1 MMSLGAKG
9 VISVVSNILPEVM
22 VQMSHLCLDGKF
34 EEAAKIQIETIDLCN
49 ALFMEVNP
57 IPVKAAME
65 MMGLCSGNLR
75 LPLCEM
81 TPEHHVALREVLT
94 AHGIS
99 LKN

>member
-1 MMSLGAKG
+1 
-9 VISVVSNILPEVM
+9 
-22 VQMSHLCLDGKF
+22 
-34 EEAAKIQIETIDLCN
+34 
-49 ALFMEVNP
+49 MEVNP